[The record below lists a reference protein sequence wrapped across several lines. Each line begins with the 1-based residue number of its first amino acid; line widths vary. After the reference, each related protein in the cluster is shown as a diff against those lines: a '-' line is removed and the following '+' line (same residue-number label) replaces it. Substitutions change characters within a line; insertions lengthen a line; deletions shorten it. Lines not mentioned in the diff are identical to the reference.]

1 MDGQKSAEAPAI
13 SFPLTITRYS
23 VSVKIYHTPR
33 QDHHDGFTL
42 SYYQDDTR
50 KRVFFASFEAALQEA
65 EDVTKLLG
73 SKNSDV
79 LELRSADRASYQRA
93 RELLDP
99 LSVSLEVAAAQYA
112 HARNLL
118 GDVPLST
125 VVEFYLRRHPSKIE
139 LKLVKDV
146 VAEFLAAKEADGCG
160 DRYLQCLKY
169 CLNKF
174 AQRFQ
179 GSISTVVGGEVDA
192 WLRGSGLS
200 PRTRNNIRTSLHT
213 LFKFAEGR
221 RYLAKDHDELDSVAV
236 VNDLEGDI
244 EVFTVAELTE
254 ILSCASDRLIPF
266 LVLGA
271 FAGIRHAEIQRLE
284 WKDLRFDDASIEIGA
299 AKAKTASRRMVP
311 MTPNLREW
319 LINYRQPAGLVVT
332 HSNVAFELH
341 MIAKWANQLR
351 RAAWASAKGITE
363 AQLQQTEA
371 QAKEAA
377 TRRKFKSKLRSQK
390 CEVPPGAETAAIE
403 GWEPFAWKHNAL
415 RHSFISYRVANIQ
428 DTAKVALEAGNR
440 PQMIFRHYREL
451 VRSAEAQAW
460 FAITPETVATAKK
473 ARETAANPGNILA
486 LPVAAAA

>member
-1 MDGQKSAEAPAI
+1 MKISESLDGQKSAEAPAI

-50 KRVFFASFEAALQEA
+50 KRVFFAPFEAALQEA
-65 EDVTKLLG
+65 EEVTKLLG

-112 HARNLL
+112 HARTLL

-125 VVEFYLRRHPSKIE
+125 VVEFYIRRHPSKIE

-200 PRTRNNIRTSLHT
+200 PRTRNNIRTSLYT

-236 VNDLEGDI
+236 VNDREGDI

-319 LINYRQPAGLVVT
+319 LINYR
-332 HSNVAFELH
+332 
-341 MIAKWANQLR
+341 
-351 RAAWASAKGITE
+351 
-363 AQLQQTEA
+363 
-371 QAKEAA
+371 
-377 TRRKFKSKLRSQK
+377 
-390 CEVPPGAETAAIE
+390 
-403 GWEPFAWKHNAL
+403 
-415 RHSFISYRVANIQ
+415 
-428 DTAKVALEAGNR
+428 
-440 PQMIFRHYREL
+440 
-451 VRSAEAQAW
+451 
-460 FAITPETVATAKK
+460 
-473 ARETAANPGNILA
+473 
-486 LPVAAAA
+486 